1 MTDLSRPKP
10 ILDARALRMP
20 ELGHKKLPEQKRAI
34 ETYERILQCTAELLA
49 EVGFEVLSTNLVCKH
64 AGLSPTAL
72 YRYFPN
78 KYALLH
84 ELGVRLMNAQN
95 VLVEQCLQPEA
106 LLDPEQHL
114 QPALVKLFLETY
126 RVTQET
132 TAGVWITRA
141 LRAVPALQEVLVRSH
156 QTVTDEMQHGFLTL
170 HPEVD
175 PEQLRITLR
184 MSVELPYAALEMLY
198 DAPSMDVHR
207 VADTTAWMV
216 YDMLKRVGVVRKLG

>member
-114 QPALVKLFLETY
+114 QPALVQLFLETY
-126 RVTQET
+126 RVTQDT

-141 LRAVPALQEVLVRSH
+141 LRAVPTLQDVRIRSH
-156 QTVTDEMQHGFLTL
+156 QTVTDEMQQGLSTL
-170 HPEVD
+170 HPD
-175 PEQLRITLR
+175 IDTEQLRITVRL
-184 MSVELPYAALEMLY
+184 SVELTYAALEMLF
-198 DAPSMDVHR
+198 DDPSMDLHR
-207 VADTTAWMV
+207 VADTTAWLV
-216 YDMLKRVGVVRKLG
+216 YDMFKRVGVVRKAS

>member
-114 QPALVKLFLETY
+114 QPALVQLFLETY
-126 RVTQET
+126 RVTQDT

-141 LRAVPALQEVLVRSH
+141 LRAVPTLQDVRIRSH
-156 QTVTDEMQHGFLTL
+156 QTVTDEMQQGLSTL
-170 HPEVD
+170 HPD
-175 PEQLRITLR
+175 IDTEQLRITVRL
-184 MSVELPYAALEMLY
+184 SVELTYAALEMLF
-198 DAPSMDVHR
+198 DDPSMDLLR
-207 VADTTAWMV
+207 VADTTAWLV
-216 YDMLKRVGVVRKLG
+216 YDMFKRVGVVRKAS